1 MYTAS
6 MPLPIYQEI
15 LLLALRDKRGTPLG
29 LWTTQAIAGG
39 VVGDLV
45 LSDRIALEGKRS
57 LVTLVDA
64 VPMRDPVLDEHLLR
78 IAESRRRASAPAWIM
93 RWAKQKLYHAA
104 ASQLCEKGVLR
115 ESSER
120 VMLLFSRSVYPEV
133 DPKPERA
140 IIERMRRAIFS
151 DDAKIDARTS
161 VLIALA
167 SATDLL
173 GANFPKKELR
183 ARRKRIE
190 AIRKADAVGKAA
202 KSAVDA
208 VQAAI
213 CIAASIPAAGAAG

>member
-15 LLLALRDKRGTPLG
+15 LLLALRDQRGTPMG
-29 LWTTQAIAGG
+29 SWTVQAIAGG
-39 VVGDLV
+39 VLGDLV
-45 LSDRIALEGKRS
+45 LGERVALEGKRS

-64 VPMRDPVLDEHLLR
+64 EPMRDPVLDGCLLQ
-78 IAESRRRASAPAWIM
+78 IAEAKRRASAQTWIS
-93 RWAKQKLYHAA
+93 RLAKQKLYHAA
-104 ASQLCEKGVLR
+104 AARLCEQGVLR
-115 ESSER
+115 ERVEQ
-120 VMLLFSRSVYPEV
+120 VMLLFSRTVYPEV

-140 IIERMRRAIFS
+140 IIERLRAAIFS
-151 DDAKIDARTS
+151 DDAKVDAQTS

-190 AIRKADAVGKAA
+190 AIRNGDAVGKAA
-202 KSAVDA
+202 KAVIDGI
-208 VQAAI
+208 QAAFI
-213 CIAASIPAAGAAG
+213 TAIIVPTIVAS